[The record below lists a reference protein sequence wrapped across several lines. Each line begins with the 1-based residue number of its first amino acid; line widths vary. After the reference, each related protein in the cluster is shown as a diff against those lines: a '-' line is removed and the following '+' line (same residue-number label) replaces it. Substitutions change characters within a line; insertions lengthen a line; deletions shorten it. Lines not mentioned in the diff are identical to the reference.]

1 MSTIH
6 QLLAESRTSEV
17 VRDAHHPARRAA
29 HELRLAQ
36 RTARTARTTHTTGAT
51 RRRLASA
58 AREGLPA
65 AAAWAAALVA
75 VFV

>member
-1 MSTIH
+1 MSTIY

-17 VRDAHHPARRAA
+17 VRDANHPAGRAA

-36 RTARTARTTHTTGAT
+36 QSARTVRPSRTSRT
-51 RRRLASA
+51 RGLASA

-65 AAAWAAALVA
+65 AAAWVAALVA
-75 VFV
+75 VVS